1 MIVCGCA
8 ASRAESLW
16 LSAKLESLLAAT
28 PPEAAPQPFSKNHT
42 ESSRLSAREAVKP
55 QNQFMAQ
62 NQRPEKNFGYLNYG
76 VIVCVLS
83 E

>member
-1 MIVCGCA
+1 VIVCGCA

-28 PPEAAPQPFSKNHT
+28 PPEAAPQPFFKNHT
-42 ESSRLSAREAVKP
+42 ESPRLSAREAANP

-62 NQRPEKNFGYLNYG
+62 NQRLEKTSD
-76 VIVCVLS
+76 I
-83 E
+83 